1 MTPNVDH
8 LAQLQDNPALREA
21 YAKARLRLC
30 DSRILQPLLQR
41 LGVQIE
47 EVIPGS
53 DLTMDLLDWA
63 NREHLR
69 IVLIGATEQ
78 ECSKLRA
85 LYPCI
90 TVYHHNPPM
99 GFINRPDEVQKAL
112 QFVREHPRNWCSTRW
127 VRRAGNIG
135 QFDRKSRTDRNGLLY
150 RRVDFIRHRQY

>member
-1 MTPNVDH
+1 MHFYTGSKASLLNCIREGVKQPYSFVVTPNVDH

-78 ECSKLRA
+78 ECSKSTARRWTFPSCASAASAWWSPVRSILPAKYRS
-85 LYPCI
+85 
-90 TVYHHNPPM
+90 PP
-99 GFINRPDEVQKAL
+99 
-112 QFVREHPRNWCSTRW
+112 PR
-127 VRRAGNIG
+127 
-135 QFDRKSRTDRNGLLY
+135 
-150 RRVDFIRHRQY
+150 